1 MLITQA
7 SDEPSGSSLHETP
20 SDINLLE
27 DSLGYAIKRAQVRV
41 YEILFSI
48 LGPDALSPGRM
59 TALCIIGNQPGV
71 NQTELA
77 EMLGITRAGAV
88 KVIDT
93 LQQLGYVERH
103 AIPGNRRS
111 YALAATDKGL
121 AELKRLTQLNRQ
133 CEQAI
138 SSQLSAQERQTLLA
152 LLEKVAV
159 SG

>member
-1 MLITQA
+1 
-7 SDEPSGSSLHETP
+7 
-20 SDINLLE
+20 
-27 DSLGYAIKRAQVRV
+27 AIKRAQVRV
-41 YEILFSI
+41 YEILFGI

-111 YALAATDKGL
+111 YALAATEKGL
-121 AELKRLTQLNRQ
+121 AELKRLTELNRR

-138 SSQLSAQERQTLLA
+138 STQLTAHERQTLLE

-159 SG
+159 